1 MSTGP
6 ECRRYLRRHRHGLL
20 STISKKLGGHP
31 FGSVTAC
38 VTDHAARPVIL
49 ISRLAEHTKNIDAD
63 PRVSLLVRDAD
74 ADAQAGARLTL
85 VGNAVRTDDG
95 PAVQTRYVA
104 CVPDAARL
112 LALGD
117 FAFYRIEPLM
127 LRYIGG
133 FGAIHWIAAADYAP
147 PANTM
152 AEYEADIVA
161 HMNADHAAA
170 LRDYCRHFKQKQPA
184 TVAMAAID
192 CDGFDVRADG
202 ELLRFDFDPPVVDAQ
217 MARAALVTMAKQAR
231 T

>member
-1 MSTGP
+1 MSMGA
-6 ECRRYLRRHRHGLL
+6 ECRRYLRRHRDGVL
-20 STISKKLGGHP
+20 STLSLKLGGHP

-38 VTDHAARPVIL
+38 ATDHAACPLLL

-85 VGNAVRTDDG
+85 VGNAVRADDG
-95 PAVQTRYVA
+95 PAVQTRYLA
-104 CVPDAARL
+104 CFPDASRL

-117 FAFYRIEPLM
+117 FAFYRIEPVT

-133 FGAIHWIAAADYAP
+133 FGAIHWITAENYAP

-152 AEYEADIVA
+152 AECEADIVA
-161 HMNADHAAA
+161 HMNAGHADA
-170 LRDYCRHFKQKQPA
+170 LRDCCRHCTRKQPA
-184 TVAMAAID
+184 SFAMTAID

-202 ELLRFDFDPPVVDAQ
+202 ELLRFDFDPPVVDAHT
-217 MARAALVTMAKQAR
+217 ARAALAAVAKQAR
-231 T
+231 A